1 MAISATSVPATN
13 TLNQLRTQFNNLVTD
28 VTGIE
33 AGTIEYNELNTTT
46 VSATTV
52 SVKEDGTIIFEGATN
67 DDFETTLTVA
77 DPTADRTITLPDET
91 GTVLLDT
98 SSSATFTGT
107 STSVVSSANDSTNET
122 VYLTFVDGQTGSQG
136 IETDSDLTYNP
147 STGVLTTSK
156 VIIDDGGTIGTASDA
171 DSITIDAS
179 GNVTASQ
186 NLIVSGDL
194 TVNGATTTISTTNSV
209 ITDQL
214 IELANGVTGPASGDA
229 GIIIERGDD
238 NNAFIGFDESANKF
252 TVGTGTFTG
261 ASSGDLTI
269 STGTL
274 VADLEGDVT
283 GNVTAQNIQ
292 VGVTGANEIDTS
304 SGNLTLDSA
313 GGTTT
318 VDDNLH
324 VTGTI
329 TSDSNIT
336 ANAIAADDITA
347 GDAAVTLTTT
357 TGNITIDAQA
367 SDSDIIF
374 KGTDGGVDTTFLTI
388 DGSEAGNST
397 FNGSVTAA
405 SFSGDL
411 TGNVTGN
418 ADTATALAT
427 ERAIAVSGAVAG
439 TANFDGTA
447 AIDIS
452 TTQQADSVTLGTH
465 TTGNYV
471 ATITG
476 GTGIDST
483 GATTGET
490 INHTL
495 SLDLSELTTSTSDGD
510 GDFFVVVD
518 DANAQKKLTKAN
530 IALSGFN
537 NDSGFTTNAGTVTS
551 VELTA
556 GAGIDVS
563 GGPIT
568 SSGAITVSIESDLRN
583 DVFQIGR
590 DTNDYYI
597 VNTTTHDWYLDGN
610 LDMRLESDGD
620 LHADGDIV
628 AYSTTT
634 SDERL
639 KTDITVVENALEK
652 VKSIRGVEFTYIN
665 DGKRSAGVI
674 AQEVEKVL
682 PQAVR
687 EKALPLQMGVEDET
701 EYKVLQYDQLHALLI
716 EAVKEL
722 SNEIEE
728 LKRGITK

>member
-33 AGTIEYNELNTTT
+33 AGTIEYNELNTTSISSST
-46 VSATTV
+46 FN
-52 SVKEDGTIIFEGATN
+52 VKEDGVIVFEGATN

-77 DPTADRTITLPDET
+77 DPTADRTITLPNET
-91 GTVLLDT
+91 GNVLLDS

-107 STSVVSSANDSTNET
+107 STSVISSANDSTDET
-122 VYLTFVDGQTGSQG
+122 VYVTFVDGQTGSQG

-147 STGVLTTSK
+147 STNILNANIPADNLSAGDSAINLTTS
-156 VIIDDGGTIGTASDA
+156 
-171 DSITIDAS
+171 
-179 GNVTASQ
+179 
-186 NLIVSGDL
+186 
-194 TVNGATTTISTTNSV
+194 
-209 ITDQL
+209 
-214 IELANGVTGPASGDA
+214 
-229 GIIIERGDD
+229 
-238 NNAFIGFDESANKF
+238 
-252 TVGTGTFTG
+252 
-261 ASSGDLTI
+261 
-269 STGTL
+269 
-274 VADLEGDVT
+274 
-283 GNVTAQNIQ
+283 
-292 VGVTGANEIDTS
+292 
-304 SGNLTLDSA
+304 
-313 GGTTT
+313 
-318 VDDNLH
+318 
-324 VTGTI
+324 
-329 TSDSNIT
+329 
-336 ANAIAADDITA
+336 
-347 GDAAVTLTTT
+347 

-490 INHTL
+490 IDHTL

-530 IALSGFN
+530 IAISGFN

-551 VELTA
+551 VDITA

-563 GGPIT
+563 GGPVT

-722 SNEIEE
+722 SEEIEE

>member
-33 AGTIEYNELNTTT
+33 AGTIEYNELNTTSISSST
-46 VSATTV
+46 FN
-52 SVKEDGTIIFEGATN
+52 VKEDGVIVFEGATN

-91 GTVLLDT
+91 GTVLL
-98 SSSATFTGT
+98 SSST
-107 STSVVSSANDSTNET
+107 STYGGAATSVISSANDSTDET
-122 VYLTFVDGQTGSQG
+122 VYVTFVDGQTGSQG

-147 STGVLTTSK
+147 STNIL
-156 VIIDDGGTIGTASDA
+156 
-171 DSITIDAS
+171 
-179 GNVTASQ
+179 N
-186 NLIVSGDL
+186 
-194 TVNGATTTISTTNSV
+194 
-209 ITDQL
+209 
-214 IELANGVTGPASGDA
+214 ANIPA
-229 GIIIERGDD
+229 
-238 NNAFIGFDESANKF
+238 
-252 TVGTGTFTG
+252 
-261 ASSGDLTI
+261 
-269 STGTL
+269 
-274 VADLEGDVT
+274 
-283 GNVTAQNIQ
+283 
-292 VGVTGANEIDTS
+292 
-304 SGNLTLDSA
+304 
-313 GGTTT
+313 
-318 VDDNLH
+318 DNL
-324 VTGTI
+324 
-329 TSDSNIT
+329 S
-336 ANAIAADDITA
+336 A
-347 GDAAVTLTTT
+347 GDAAINLTTT

-367 SDSDIIF
+367 SDSDIII

-388 DGSEAGNST
+388 DGSDAGKAT
-397 FNGSVTAA
+397 FNGNVTAA
-405 SFSGDL
+405 SFTGNI

-427 ERAIAVSGAVAG
+427 ARAIAVAGAVAG
-439 TANFDGTA
+439 TANFDGSA
-447 AIDIS
+447 GISIS
-452 TTQQADSVTLGTH
+452 TTQQNTSVTLGTH
-465 TTGNYV
+465 TAGDYV

-476 GTGIDST
+476 GTGVDST
-483 GATTGET
+483 AATSGET
-490 INHTL
+490 TTHTL
-495 SLDLSELTTSTSDGD
+495 SVDLSELTTSTSDGD
-510 GDFFVVVD
+510 GDFFAVVD
-518 DANAQKKLTKAN
+518 ASDAQKKLTKGN

-563 GGPIT
+563 GGAIT
-568 SSGAITVSIESDLRN
+568 GSGAITVAVESDLRN

-597 VNTTTHDWYLDGN
+597 INTTTHDWYLDGN
-610 LDMRLESDGD
+610 MDMRLENDGD
-620 LHADGDIV
+620 LHVDNDVIAF
-628 AYSTTT
+628 STTT

-639 KTDITVVENALEK
+639 KTDISTVENALEK
-652 VKSIRGVEFTYIN
+652 VKSIRGVEFTYKN

-722 SNEIEE
+722 SDEIEE

>member
-33 AGTIEYNELNTTT
+33 AGTIEYNELNTTSISSST
-46 VSATTV
+46 FN
-52 SVKEDGTIIFEGATN
+52 VKEDGSIIFEGATN

-77 DPTADRTITLPDET
+77 DPTADRTITLPNET
-91 GTVLLDT
+91 GNVLLDS

-107 STSVVSSANDSTNET
+107 STSVISSANDSTDET
-122 VYLTFVDGQTGSQG
+122 VYVTFVDGQTGSQG

-147 STGVLTTSK
+147 STNILNANIPADNLSAGDSAINLTTS
-156 VIIDDGGTIGTASDA
+156 
-171 DSITIDAS
+171 
-179 GNVTASQ
+179 
-186 NLIVSGDL
+186 
-194 TVNGATTTISTTNSV
+194 
-209 ITDQL
+209 
-214 IELANGVTGPASGDA
+214 
-229 GIIIERGDD
+229 
-238 NNAFIGFDESANKF
+238 
-252 TVGTGTFTG
+252 
-261 ASSGDLTI
+261 
-269 STGTL
+269 
-274 VADLEGDVT
+274 
-283 GNVTAQNIQ
+283 
-292 VGVTGANEIDTS
+292 
-304 SGNLTLDSA
+304 
-313 GGTTT
+313 
-318 VDDNLH
+318 
-324 VTGTI
+324 
-329 TSDSNIT
+329 
-336 ANAIAADDITA
+336 
-347 GDAAVTLTTT
+347 

-628 AYSTTT
+628 AFSTTT

-652 VKSIRGVEFTYIN
+652 VKSIRGVEFTYKN

-722 SNEIEE
+722 SDEIEE

>member
-33 AGTIEYNELNTTT
+33 AGTIEYNELNTTSISSST
-46 VSATTV
+46 FN
-52 SVKEDGTIIFEGATN
+52 VKEDGVIVFEGATN

-77 DPTADRTITLPDET
+77 DPTADRTITLPNET
-91 GTVLLDT
+91 GNVLLDS

-107 STSVVSSANDSTNET
+107 STSVISSANDSTDET
-122 VYLTFVDGQTGSQG
+122 VYVTFVDGQTGSQG

-147 STGVLTTSK
+147 STNILNANIPADNLSTGDSAINLTTS
-156 VIIDDGGTIGTASDA
+156 
-171 DSITIDAS
+171 
-179 GNVTASQ
+179 
-186 NLIVSGDL
+186 
-194 TVNGATTTISTTNSV
+194 
-209 ITDQL
+209 
-214 IELANGVTGPASGDA
+214 
-229 GIIIERGDD
+229 
-238 NNAFIGFDESANKF
+238 
-252 TVGTGTFTG
+252 
-261 ASSGDLTI
+261 
-269 STGTL
+269 
-274 VADLEGDVT
+274 
-283 GNVTAQNIQ
+283 
-292 VGVTGANEIDTS
+292 
-304 SGNLTLDSA
+304 
-313 GGTTT
+313 
-318 VDDNLH
+318 
-324 VTGTI
+324 
-329 TSDSNIT
+329 
-336 ANAIAADDITA
+336 
-347 GDAAVTLTTT
+347 

-397 FNGSVTAA
+397 FNGSVTAS

-411 TGNVTGN
+411 TGDVTGN

-490 INHTL
+490 IDHTL

-530 IALSGFN
+530 IAISGFN

-551 VELTA
+551 VDITA

-563 GGPIT
+563 GGPVT

-722 SNEIEE
+722 SEEIEE

>member
-33 AGTIEYNELNTTT
+33 AGTIEYNELNTTSISSST
-46 VSATTV
+46 FN
-52 SVKEDGTIIFEGATN
+52 VKEDGSIIFEGATN

-77 DPTADRTITLPDET
+77 DPTADRTITLPNET
-91 GTVLLDT
+91 GNVLLDS

-122 VYLTFVDGQTGSQG
+122 VYVTFVDGQTGSQG

-147 STGVLTTSK
+147 STNIL
-156 VIIDDGGTIGTASDA
+156 
-171 DSITIDAS
+171 
-179 GNVTASQ
+179 N
-186 NLIVSGDL
+186 
-194 TVNGATTTISTTNSV
+194 
-209 ITDQL
+209 
-214 IELANGVTGPASGDA
+214 ANIPA
-229 GIIIERGDD
+229 
-238 NNAFIGFDESANKF
+238 
-252 TVGTGTFTG
+252 
-261 ASSGDLTI
+261 
-269 STGTL
+269 
-274 VADLEGDVT
+274 
-283 GNVTAQNIQ
+283 
-292 VGVTGANEIDTS
+292 
-304 SGNLTLDSA
+304 
-313 GGTTT
+313 
-318 VDDNLH
+318 DNL
-324 VTGTI
+324 
-329 TSDSNIT
+329 S
-336 ANAIAADDITA
+336 A
-347 GDAAVTLTTT
+347 GDAAINLTTT

-367 SDSDIIF
+367 SDSDIII

-388 DGSEAGNST
+388 DGSDAGKAT
-397 FNGSVTAA
+397 FNGNVTAA
-405 SFSGDL
+405 SFTGDI
-411 TGNVTGN
+411 TGDVTGN

-427 ERAIAVSGAVAG
+427 ARAIAVSGAVAG
-439 TANFDGTA
+439 TANFDGSA

-465 TTGNYV
+465 TAGNYV

-490 INHTL
+490 IDHTL

-518 DANAQKKLTKAN
+518 SADAQKKLTKAN

-551 VELTA
+551 VDITA

-563 GGPIT
+563 GGPVT

-652 VKSIRGVEFTYIN
+652 VKSIRGVEFTYKN

-722 SNEIEE
+722 SDEIEE

>member
-33 AGTIEYNELNTTT
+33 AGTIEYNELNTTSISSST
-46 VSATTV
+46 FN
-52 SVKEDGTIIFEGATN
+52 VKEDGSIIFEGATN

-77 DPTADRTITLPDET
+77 DPTADRTITLPNET
-91 GTVLLDT
+91 GNVLLDS

-107 STSVVSSANDSTNET
+107 STSVISSANDSTDET
-122 VYLTFVDGQTGSQG
+122 VYVTFVDGQTGSQG

-147 STGVLTTSK
+147 STNIL
-156 VIIDDGGTIGTASDA
+156 
-171 DSITIDAS
+171 
-179 GNVTASQ
+179 N
-186 NLIVSGDL
+186 
-194 TVNGATTTISTTNSV
+194 
-209 ITDQL
+209 
-214 IELANGVTGPASGDA
+214 ANIPA
-229 GIIIERGDD
+229 
-238 NNAFIGFDESANKF
+238 
-252 TVGTGTFTG
+252 
-261 ASSGDLTI
+261 
-269 STGTL
+269 
-274 VADLEGDVT
+274 
-283 GNVTAQNIQ
+283 
-292 VGVTGANEIDTS
+292 
-304 SGNLTLDSA
+304 
-313 GGTTT
+313 
-318 VDDNLH
+318 DNL
-324 VTGTI
+324 
-329 TSDSNIT
+329 S
-336 ANAIAADDITA
+336 A
-347 GDAAVTLTTT
+347 GDAAINLTTS

-716 EAVKEL
+716 EAIKEL

-728 LKRGITK
+728 LKRGSITK

>member
-1 MAISATSVPATN
+1 MAISATSVPASN

-98 SSSATFTGT
+98 SSSTTFTGT

-156 VIIDDGGTIGTASDA
+156 IIIDDGATIGTASDA

-261 ASSGDLTI
+261 VSSGDLTI

-318 VDDNLH
+318 VDDDLH

-347 GDAAVTLTTT
+347 GDAAVTITTT

-452 TTQQADSVTLGTH
+452 TTQQNDSVTLGTH

-495 SLDLSELTTSTSDGD
+495 SLDLSELTTSTSNGD

-530 IALSGFN
+530 IAISGFN
-537 NDSGFTTNAGTVTS
+537 NDSGFTTNTGTVTS
-551 VELTA
+551 VNLTA

-568 SSGAITVSIESDLRN
+568 SSGTITVSIESDLRN

>member
-13 TLNQLRTQFNNLVTD
+13 TLNQLRTEFNNLVTD

-33 AGTIEYNELNTTT
+33 AGTIEYNELNTTSISSST
-46 VSATTV
+46 FN
-52 SVKEDGTIIFEGATN
+52 VKEDGLIIFEGATN
-67 DDFETTLTVA
+67 DDFETTLTVT
-77 DPTADRTITLPDET
+77 DPTADRTITLPNET
-91 GTVLLDT
+91 GNVLLDS

-107 STSVVSSANDSTNET
+107 STSVVSSANDSTDET
-122 VYLTFVDGQTGSQG
+122 VYVTFVDGQTGSQG
-136 IETDSDLTYNP
+136 IETDSNLTYNP
-147 STGVLTTSK
+147 STNIL
-156 VIIDDGGTIGTASDA
+156 
-171 DSITIDAS
+171 
-179 GNVTASQ
+179 N
-186 NLIVSGDL
+186 
-194 TVNGATTTISTTNSV
+194 
-209 ITDQL
+209 
-214 IELANGVTGPASGDA
+214 ANIPA
-229 GIIIERGDD
+229 
-238 NNAFIGFDESANKF
+238 
-252 TVGTGTFTG
+252 
-261 ASSGDLTI
+261 
-269 STGTL
+269 
-274 VADLEGDVT
+274 
-283 GNVTAQNIQ
+283 
-292 VGVTGANEIDTS
+292 
-304 SGNLTLDSA
+304 
-313 GGTTT
+313 
-318 VDDNLH
+318 DNL
-324 VTGTI
+324 
-329 TSDSNIT
+329 S
-336 ANAIAADDITA
+336 A
-347 GDAAVTLTTT
+347 GDAAINLTTT

-367 SDSDIIF
+367 DDSDIII

-388 DGSEAGNST
+388 DGSDAGKAT
-397 FNGSVTAA
+397 FSGNVTAA
-405 SFSGDL
+405 SFTGDI
-411 TGNVTGN
+411 TGDVTGN

-452 TTQQADSVTLGTH
+452 TTQQNNSVTMGTH
-465 TTGNYV
+465 TSGNYV

-490 INHTL
+490 IDHTL

-551 VELTA
+551 VNLTA

-563 GGPIT
+563 GGPVT

-628 AYSTTT
+628 AFSTTT

-639 KTDITVVENALEK
+639 KTDISVVENALEK

-674 AQEVEKVL
+674 AQEVEKIL

-722 SNEIEE
+722 SDEIEE

>member
-33 AGTIEYNELNTTT
+33 AGTIEYNELNTTSISSFT
-46 VSATTV
+46 FN
-52 SVKEDGTIIFEGATN
+52 VKEDGTIVFEGATN

-77 DPTADRTITLPDET
+77 DPTADRTITLPDAD
-91 GTVLLDT
+91 GTVLLT
-98 SSSATFTGT
+98 SST
-107 STSVVSSANDSTNET
+107 STYGGAATSVISSANDSTNET
-122 VYLTFVDGQTGSQG
+122 VFLTFVDGQTGSQG

-147 STGVLTTSK
+147 STNIL
-156 VIIDDGGTIGTASDA
+156 
-171 DSITIDAS
+171 
-179 GNVTASQ
+179 N
-186 NLIVSGDL
+186 
-194 TVNGATTTISTTNSV
+194 
-209 ITDQL
+209 
-214 IELANGVTGPASGDA
+214 ANIPA
-229 GIIIERGDD
+229 
-238 NNAFIGFDESANKF
+238 
-252 TVGTGTFTG
+252 
-261 ASSGDLTI
+261 
-269 STGTL
+269 
-274 VADLEGDVT
+274 
-283 GNVTAQNIQ
+283 
-292 VGVTGANEIDTS
+292 
-304 SGNLTLDSA
+304 
-313 GGTTT
+313 
-318 VDDNLH
+318 DNL
-324 VTGTI
+324 
-329 TSDSNIT
+329 S
-336 ANAIAADDITA
+336 A
-347 GDAAVTLTTT
+347 GDAAINLATT

-397 FNGSVTAA
+397 FNGSVTAS
-405 SFSGDL
+405 SFSGD
-411 TGNVTGN
+411 VTGN

-427 ERAIAVSGAVAG
+427 ARAIAVSGAVAG
-439 TANFDGTA
+439 TANFDGSA
-447 AIDIS
+447 GIDIS

-490 INHTL
+490 IDHTL

-551 VELTA
+551 VNLTA
-556 GAGIDVS
+556 GSGIDVS

-628 AYSTTT
+628 AFSTTT

-652 VKSIRGVEFTYIN
+652 VKSIRGVEFTYKK
-665 DGKRSAGVI
+665 DGKKSAGVI

-722 SNEIEE
+722 SDEIEE
-728 LKRGITK
+728 LKRGITE

>member
-33 AGTIEYNELNTTT
+33 AGTIEYNELNTTSISSFT
-46 VSATTV
+46 FN
-52 SVKEDGTIIFEGATN
+52 VKEDGTIVFEGATN

-77 DPTADRTITLPDET
+77 DPTADRTITLPDAD
-91 GTVLLDT
+91 GTVLLT
-98 SSSATFTGT
+98 SST
-107 STSVVSSANDSTNET
+107 STYGGAATSVISSANDSTNET
-122 VYLTFVDGQTGSQG
+122 VFLTFVDGQTGSQG

-147 STGVLTTSK
+147 STNIL
-156 VIIDDGGTIGTASDA
+156 
-171 DSITIDAS
+171 
-179 GNVTASQ
+179 N
-186 NLIVSGDL
+186 
-194 TVNGATTTISTTNSV
+194 
-209 ITDQL
+209 
-214 IELANGVTGPASGDA
+214 ANIPA
-229 GIIIERGDD
+229 
-238 NNAFIGFDESANKF
+238 
-252 TVGTGTFTG
+252 
-261 ASSGDLTI
+261 
-269 STGTL
+269 
-274 VADLEGDVT
+274 
-283 GNVTAQNIQ
+283 
-292 VGVTGANEIDTS
+292 
-304 SGNLTLDSA
+304 
-313 GGTTT
+313 
-318 VDDNLH
+318 DNL
-324 VTGTI
+324 
-329 TSDSNIT
+329 S
-336 ANAIAADDITA
+336 A
-347 GDAAVTLTTT
+347 GDAAINLATT

-397 FNGSVTAA
+397 FNGSVTAS
-405 SFSGDL
+405 SFSGD
-411 TGNVTGN
+411 VTGN

-427 ERAIAVSGAVAG
+427 ARAIAVSGAVAG
-439 TANFDGTA
+439 TANFDGSA
-447 AIDIS
+447 GIDIS

-490 INHTL
+490 IDHTL

-551 VELTA
+551 VNLTA
-556 GAGIDVS
+556 GSGIDVS

-628 AYSTTT
+628 AFSTTT

-722 SNEIEE
+722 SDEIEE
-728 LKRGITK
+728 LKRGITE

>member
-33 AGTIEYNELNTTT
+33 AGTIEYNELNTTSISSST
-46 VSATTV
+46 FN
-52 SVKEDGTIIFEGATN
+52 VKEDGVIVFEGATN

-91 GTVLLDT
+91 GTVLL
-98 SSSATFTGT
+98 SSST
-107 STSVVSSANDSTNET
+107 STYAGAATSVISSANDSTNET
-122 VYLTFVDGQTGSQG
+122 VYVTFVDGQTGSQG

-147 STGVLTTSK
+147 STNIL
-156 VIIDDGGTIGTASDA
+156 
-171 DSITIDAS
+171 
-179 GNVTASQ
+179 N
-186 NLIVSGDL
+186 
-194 TVNGATTTISTTNSV
+194 
-209 ITDQL
+209 
-214 IELANGVTGPASGDA
+214 ANIPA
-229 GIIIERGDD
+229 
-238 NNAFIGFDESANKF
+238 
-252 TVGTGTFTG
+252 
-261 ASSGDLTI
+261 
-269 STGTL
+269 
-274 VADLEGDVT
+274 
-283 GNVTAQNIQ
+283 
-292 VGVTGANEIDTS
+292 
-304 SGNLTLDSA
+304 
-313 GGTTT
+313 
-318 VDDNLH
+318 DNL
-324 VTGTI
+324 
-329 TSDSNIT
+329 S
-336 ANAIAADDITA
+336 A
-347 GDAAVTLTTT
+347 GDAAINLTTT

-367 SDSDIIF
+367 SDSDIII

-405 SFSGDL
+405 SFSGDI

-427 ERAIAVSGAVAG
+427 PRAIAVSGAVAG
-439 TANFDGTA
+439 TANFDGSA
-447 AIDIS
+447 GIDIS

-490 INHTL
+490 IDHTL

-530 IALSGFN
+530 IAISGFN

-551 VELTA
+551 VDITA

-563 GGPIT
+563 GGPVT

-620 LHADGDIV
+620 LQVDGDVV
-628 AYSTTT
+628 AFSTTT

-652 VKSIRGVEFTYIN
+652 VKSIRGVEFTYKN

-722 SNEIEE
+722 SDAIEE

>member
-1 MAISATSVPATN
+1 
-13 TLNQLRTQFNNLVTD
+13 
-28 VTGIE
+28 
-33 AGTIEYNELNTTT
+33 
-46 VSATTV
+46 
-52 SVKEDGTIIFEGATN
+52 VKEDGVIVFEGATN

-77 DPTADRTITLPDET
+77 DPTADRTITLPNET
-91 GTVLLDT
+91 GNVLLDS

-107 STSVVSSANDSTNET
+107 STSVISSANDSTDET
-122 VYLTFVDGQTGSQG
+122 VYVTFVDGQTGSQG

-147 STGVLTTSK
+147 STNILNANIPADNLSTGDSAINLTTS
-156 VIIDDGGTIGTASDA
+156 
-171 DSITIDAS
+171 
-179 GNVTASQ
+179 
-186 NLIVSGDL
+186 
-194 TVNGATTTISTTNSV
+194 
-209 ITDQL
+209 
-214 IELANGVTGPASGDA
+214 
-229 GIIIERGDD
+229 
-238 NNAFIGFDESANKF
+238 
-252 TVGTGTFTG
+252 
-261 ASSGDLTI
+261 
-269 STGTL
+269 
-274 VADLEGDVT
+274 
-283 GNVTAQNIQ
+283 
-292 VGVTGANEIDTS
+292 
-304 SGNLTLDSA
+304 
-313 GGTTT
+313 
-318 VDDNLH
+318 
-324 VTGTI
+324 
-329 TSDSNIT
+329 
-336 ANAIAADDITA
+336 
-347 GDAAVTLTTT
+347 

-397 FNGSVTAA
+397 FNGSVTAS

-411 TGNVTGN
+411 TGDVTGN

-490 INHTL
+490 IDHTL

-530 IALSGFN
+530 IAISGFN

-551 VELTA
+551 VDITA

-563 GGPIT
+563 GGPVT

-722 SNEIEE
+722 SEEIEE

>member
-33 AGTIEYNELNTTT
+33 AGTIEYNELNTTSISSST
-46 VSATTV
+46 FN
-52 SVKEDGTIIFEGATN
+52 VKEDGSIIFEGATN

-77 DPTADRTITLPDET
+77 DPTADRTITLPNET
-91 GTVLLDT
+91 GNVLLDS

-107 STSVVSSANDSTNET
+107 STSVISSANDSTDET
-122 VYLTFVDGQTGSQG
+122 VYVTFVDGQTGSQG

-147 STGVLTTSK
+147 STNIL
-156 VIIDDGGTIGTASDA
+156 
-171 DSITIDAS
+171 
-179 GNVTASQ
+179 N
-186 NLIVSGDL
+186 
-194 TVNGATTTISTTNSV
+194 
-209 ITDQL
+209 
-214 IELANGVTGPASGDA
+214 ANIPA
-229 GIIIERGDD
+229 
-238 NNAFIGFDESANKF
+238 
-252 TVGTGTFTG
+252 
-261 ASSGDLTI
+261 
-269 STGTL
+269 
-274 VADLEGDVT
+274 
-283 GNVTAQNIQ
+283 
-292 VGVTGANEIDTS
+292 
-304 SGNLTLDSA
+304 
-313 GGTTT
+313 
-318 VDDNLH
+318 DNL
-324 VTGTI
+324 
-329 TSDSNIT
+329 S
-336 ANAIAADDITA
+336 A
-347 GDAAVTLTTT
+347 GDAAINLTTS

-452 TTQQADSVTLGTH
+452 TTQQNNSVTLGTH
-465 TTGNYV
+465 TSGNYV

-537 NDSGFTTNAGTVTS
+537 NDSGFTTNAGTLTS
-551 VELTA
+551 VDITA

-568 SSGAITVSIESDLRN
+568 SFGAITVSIESDLRN
-583 DVFQIGR
+583 DVSAIGP

-597 VNTTTHDWYLDGN
+597 INATTHDWYLDGN
-610 LDMRLESDGD
+610 FLMRLESDGD
-620 LHADGDIV
+620 LHADGDVI

-652 VKSIRGVEFTYIN
+652 IKSIRGVEFTYIN

-716 EAVKEL
+716 EAIKEL

-728 LKRGITK
+728 LKRGSITK